1 MLKLTRLFIGLA
13 FYCTAEIKIK
23 NYHSKLFY
31 IFTHLLK
38 LKLKSSFALY
48 ITFDKAPSDSLT
60 DDRL

>member
-31 IFTHLLK
+31 LLK

-48 ITFDKAPSDSLT
+48 ITLDKAPSDSLT